1 MWRALVRGICR
12 LKSEQEKQP
21 MAVMYRKRL
30 LSPLWQ
36 IVCNSGAELCGV
48 GHSPALV
55 LAGWWPGH
63 TVAVFTEISTKS
75 QTRFRPRARSLGLSL
90 PLAGGSAYR
99 CRFEPHDIVK

>member
-36 IVCNSGAELCGV
+36 IVCILGLNSVVWAILQPWSWLGGGLGILWLC
-48 GHSPALV
+48 LQKYQQ
-55 LAGWWPGH
+55 
-63 TVAVFTEISTKS
+63 IQTKS
-75 QTRFRPRARSLGLSL
+75 QESGTVTAPCWWLCLQVR
-90 PLAGGSAYR
+90 
-99 CRFEPHDIVK
+99 V

>member
-36 IVCNSGAELCGV
+36 IVC
-48 GHSPALV
+48 
-55 LAGWWPGH
+55 
-63 TVAVFTEISTKS
+63 I
-75 QTRFRPRARSLGLSL
+75 LGLS
-90 PLAGGSAYR
+90 S
-99 CRFEPHDIVK
+99 VV